1 MFLDYW
7 LVLFSTAVSA
17 NILGLNLSDMMK
29 KTINIY
35 IIIPF
40 LVIPQLI
47 LSGVFVKFDKMNPDV
62 SSVTSVPAYGH
73 IITARWAFE
82 ALAVNQFCYN
92 KYETLFYKYDK
103 SKSQSSYYKDFWVP
117 TMKAYLDRVSIN
129 SGKAESDPEEIKRVL
144 TLLSD
149 EIARNADFF
158 PDVNPPRSEI
168 FNAGLFGQAAY
179 GIVYQ
184 YLEDVRLFNVLRYN
198 NADVALD
205 KFKQQFSS
213 AELDSLRRNYHN
225 ASVADLVTSP
235 SGILSEV
242 ITEYNGRLWQKNDQV
257 FQNTEKAFKA
267 PLYSAYKKIGGVMID
282 TYIFDLIVIWLIN
295 IALLIVLLDGHLA
308 SWFRK

>member
-1 MFLDYW
+1 M
-7 LVLFSTAVSA
+7 
-17 NILGLNLSDMMK
+17 
-29 KTINIY
+29 
-35 IIIPF
+35 
-40 LVIPQLI
+40 
-47 LSGVFVKFDKMNPDV
+47 
-62 SSVTSVPAYGH
+62 
-73 IITARWAFE
+73 
-82 ALAVNQFCYN
+82 
-92 KYETLFYKYDK
+92 
-103 SKSQSSYYKDFWVP
+103 
-117 TMKAYLDRVSIN
+117 
-129 SGKAESDPEEIKRVL
+129 

-149 EIARNADFF
+149 EIERNADFF
-158 PDVNPPRSEI
+158 PDVNQPRSEI

-213 AELDSLRRNYHN
+213 AELDSLRRNFHN
-225 ASVADLVTSP
+225 TSVADLVTSP

-242 ITEYNGRLWQKNDQV
+242 ITEYDGRLWQKNDQV

-308 SWFRK
+308 SWLRK